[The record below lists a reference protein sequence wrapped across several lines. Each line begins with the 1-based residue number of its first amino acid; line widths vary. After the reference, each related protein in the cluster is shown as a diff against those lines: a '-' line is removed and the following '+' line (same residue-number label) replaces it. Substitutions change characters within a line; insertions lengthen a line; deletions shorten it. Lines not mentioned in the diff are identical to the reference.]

1 MASAG
6 DQTDF
11 GAIADRVRVLVGS
24 LGNRLSARNA
34 AQTIEFADVG
44 EPELAVEWMA
54 DDLVEQ
60 GSAIT
65 KDERV
70 ELTRHAERFGSQR
83 ALGAIAACP
92 ASSD

>member
-1 MASAG
+1 VASAG
-6 DQTDF
+6 DETDF
-11 GAIADRVRVLVGS
+11 GAIADRVHVLVRS

-34 AQTIEFADVG
+34 AQTIEFVDVG

-65 KDERV
+65 EDERV
-70 ELTRHAERFGSQR
+70 ELVRLAERFGSDR
-83 ALGAIAACP
+83 AIRAIAACP
-92 ASSD
+92 TSSG